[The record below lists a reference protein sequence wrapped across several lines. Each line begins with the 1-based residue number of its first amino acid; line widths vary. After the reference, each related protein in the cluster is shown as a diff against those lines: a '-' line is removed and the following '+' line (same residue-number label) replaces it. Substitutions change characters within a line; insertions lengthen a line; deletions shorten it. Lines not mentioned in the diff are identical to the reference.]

1 MRQKEFDILLDIKK
15 PSLATDIEVVQDDIN
30 ANVFNISLVDG
41 LEPFNLTGTSV
52 DIVFSK
58 SDGTTVVQSSNDSAS
73 NVAIVNETQGKIQCV
88 LKTNTIASPGKTI
101 AEVKVS
107 ESGMLLTSAKF
118 NFHVRK
124 SLLNSDT
131 VESTNEFP
139 ILKKLVDD
147 VQDAIEKMPEVEEKL
162 NEVTNTNSE
171 LNQNIQTGTG
181 LKAELDT
188 SIENA
193 NTTKI
198 ALDGSIAEGNNIK
211 DELHDIIAN
220 TNYEQVLQG
229 LNNKL
234 DKTGDSSN
242 NIVTFTEAEED
253 KDIQSGETHSTLFG
267 KILKSIKTLRA
278 ALNNKLNKTD
288 LVNTDQ
294 VNDPDK
300 ATSSAVTYAHGQAIA
315 QLNNN
320 LAKMPFTCTALSGYT
335 IVSSNCFVQNK
346 IAYINLRIEKID
358 GSSFS
363 SDIQDIATVPHTP
376 VSAVTA
382 LCAIG
387 LSAGGALRTI
397 EQCGIYTYNRSISI
411 KPASTDTKS
420 VYITGTYEIN
430 NLGE

>member
-58 SDGTTVVQSSNDSAS
+58 SDGTTVMQSSNDSAS

-124 SLLNSDT
+124 SLLNSNT

-147 VQDAIEKMPEVEEKL
+147 AQDAIEKMPEVEEKL

-198 ALDGSIAEGNNIK
+198 ALDGSITEGNNIK

-320 LAKMPFTCTALSGYT
+320 LA
-335 IVSSNCFVQNK
+335 NK
-346 IAYINLRIEKID
+346 IIIEPHRL
-358 GSSFS
+358 
-363 SDIQDIATVPHTP
+363 TVPAGQDYCFLAKKDGYHLMSVVPTDH
-376 VSAVTA
+376 SAVGEPI
-382 LCAIG
+382 IG
-387 LSAGGALRTI
+387 IAWVPDSIGYGVFIKNSVATDRTFDVV
-397 EQCGIYTYNRSISI
+397 GTWI
-411 KPASTDTKS
+411 KLTS
-420 VYITGTYEIN
+420 
-430 NLGE
+430 